1 MCAQLA
7 TVYGINPVA
16 NHFIYIGLDF
26 LGTIRL
32 VNYIRSE
39 VKNGNT
45 KPDVSSAALFEDE
58 KYLKP
63 VLEDDALLYS
73 LDDIADLTV
82 GEQEG
87 TDKPEKMTDSA
98 RIKELENELSNLR
111 GEFAEYKQLVQ
122 KALNQS
128 IEDEGDSS
136 SNKGDPSSSRSF
148 QEAEKGYFTSYAYN
162 GAYT

>member
-1 MCAQLA
+1 M
-7 TVYGINPVA
+7 
-16 NHFIYIGLDF
+16 
-26 LGTIRL
+26 
-32 VNYIRSE
+32 
-39 VKNGNT
+39 KNGNT
-45 KPDVSSAALFEDE
+45 KPDVSSATLFEDE

-73 LDDIADLTV
+73 LDDIADMAG
-82 GEQEG
+82 GEQQEITG
-87 TDKPEKMTDSA
+87 KLEKMTDPA

-111 GEFAEYKQLVQ
+111 GEFAEYKQMVQ

-128 IEDEGDSS
+128 IEDEGESRSS
-136 SNKGDPSSSRSF
+136 KVESSSSRSF